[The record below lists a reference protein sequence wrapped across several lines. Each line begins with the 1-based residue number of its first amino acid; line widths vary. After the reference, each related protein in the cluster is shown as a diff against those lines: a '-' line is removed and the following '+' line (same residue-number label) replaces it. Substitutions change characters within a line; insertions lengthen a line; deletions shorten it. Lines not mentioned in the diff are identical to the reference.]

1 MPEIADSEAMAGVE
15 LALAMLG
22 ISQKELAVRL
32 GVSPGQ
38 ISKWKSGEY
47 MSSEMEQRIKEL
59 TKIGDL
65 SSSVVLWAGSL
76 QNAKQWDKLFHYLAE
91 MANEGGETGYD
102 AYLLQDELDNLTWHT
117 VHTLNEMGVAPPKA
131 FPRDLALDYGKI
143 DWEEIEIIYEN
154 PYVALVNKLYKSYV
168 DVYGFYA
175 AYIDELLNDNT
186 LFEKLSGEGTANI
199 EPCLMELAAAKLAV
213 DRNFAPKFAEFRY
226 KVHNDYRKWLTLL
239 RDEALRAHV
248 PIRAEL
254 MDMISDS
261 HDALGHEA
269 EAEALGFNK
278 SRLHPDIYMNE
289 LLVGMRVLHQILPE
303 IMKKLD
309 IYNDFKLD
317 RSELH
322 SVNNFY
328 QTLDDVDTN
337 DSDNGNDAPPDQQ
350 HTDPSEMKSDV
361 ALGAPD
367 ASRAAVP
374 KLPKKIRK
382 NGRRNRS
389 NQKDTDKAKDP

>member
-1 MPEIADSEAMAGVE
+1 MADREAMAGVE

-22 ISQKELAVRL
+22 VSQKELAVRL

-65 SSSVVLWAGSL
+65 SPAVVLWAGSL

-102 AYLLQDELDNLTWHT
+102 TYPLQDDLDNLTWHT
-117 VHTLNEMGVAPPKA
+117 VHTLNEMGVAPPKT
-131 FPRDLALDYGKI
+131 FPQDLVLDYDSA

-154 PYVALVNKLYKSYV
+154 PYVALVNKVYKSLA
-168 DVYGFYA
+168 DVYGFYI
-175 AYIDELLNDNT
+175 AYVDELLNDNA
-186 LFEKLSGEGTANI
+186 LFEKLSGEDTANI
-199 EPCLMELAAAKLAV
+199 EPCLMKLAAAKLAV
-213 DRNFAPKFAEFRY
+213 DQSFAPNFAEFRY
-226 KVHNDYRKWLTLL
+226 RVHNDYRKWLTLL

-248 PIRAEL
+248 PIRTEL
-254 MDMISDS
+254 MDMISES

-269 EAEALGFNK
+269 EAKALGFTK

-289 LLVGMRVLHQILPE
+289 LLVGMRILHQVLPE
-303 IMKKLD
+303 IMKKLG

-317 RSELH
+317 ESELH
-322 SVNNFY
+322 SASRFY
-328 QTLDDVDTN
+328 RAPDNDDG
-337 DSDNGNDAPPDQQ
+337 NGNDDGNDEPQDKN
-350 HTDPSEMKSDV
+350 HTDTPEMKSDV
-361 ALGAPD
+361 ALGASD
-367 ASRAAVP
+367 VSRAAAP
-374 KLPKKIRK
+374 GLSKKIRK
-382 NGRRNRS
+382 NGRHNRS
-389 NQKDTDKAKDP
+389 NRKDADKAKDP

>member
-1 MPEIADSEAMAGVE
+1 MVDREAMASVE

-22 ISQKELAVRL
+22 VSQKELAVRL
-32 GVSPGQ
+32 KVSPGQ
-38 ISKWKSGEY
+38 ISKWKNGEY

-65 SSSVVLWAGSL
+65 SPSVVLWAGSL

-91 MANEGGETGYD
+91 MANEGSETGYET
-102 AYLLQDELDNLTWHT
+102 YPLQDDLDILTSHT
-117 VHTLNEMGVAPPKA
+117 VDTLNEMGVAPPKT
-131 FPRDLALDYGKI
+131 FPQELALDYDSA

-154 PYVALVNKLYKSYV
+154 PYVALVDKVYKSLV
-168 DVYGFYA
+168 DIYGFYI
-175 AYIDELLNDNT
+175 AYVDELLNDNA
-186 LFEKLSGEGTANI
+186 LFEKLSGEGTENI

-213 DRNFAPKFAEFRY
+213 DQNFAAKFAEFRY
-226 KVHNDYRKWLTLL
+226 KVHNDYRKWLRLL

-289 LLVGMRVLHQILPE
+289 LLVGMRILHQVLPE
-303 IMKKLD
+303 IMKKLGV
-309 IYNDFKLD
+309 YNDFKLD

-322 SVNNFY
+322 SADNFY
-328 QTLDDVDTN
+328 QASDDDDAN
-337 DSDNGNDAPPDQQ
+337 DNDNDNGNDGPPDQK

-361 ALGAPD
+361 ALGTPD
-367 ASRAAVP
+367 ARRAAAP
-374 KLPKKIRK
+374 RLRKKTRK
-382 NGRRNRS
+382 NGRHKRS
-389 NQKDTDKAKDP
+389 NQKGTDKAKGP